1 MEGTTMTLNRKLVG
15 AAAFSL
21 ALAGGGAA
29 GAVLGTPNISG
40 AQDDTDT
47 SATTTDSTTDAGT
60 DLAAGRHGPGGHF
73 GGGESL
79 ATAAEVLGISE
90 DELRTQ
96 LEDGQSIAQVAEA
109 QGVDVQDV
117 VDALVAQATERLDEV
132 EAALPE
138 RMTDLVNRE
147 GLGDGPGFGPG
158 GHHGFGLGAG
168 LETAAEALGMSEDDL
183 RTALDDGS
191 TLADVAE
198 AQGVAVDDLVAA
210 LVTEAEAHIDEAVAD
225 EKIDADRAEQ
235 LKADL
240 TERITQHVN
249 EGRPE
254 GGPGG
259 FRGGPFG

>member
-1 MEGTTMTLNRKLVG
+1 MTLNRKLVG

-29 GAVLGTPNISG
+29 GALLGTPNLSG
-40 AQDDTDT
+40 AQDETEATDSTEATTDT
-47 SATTTDSTTDAGT
+47 SAESGP
-60 DLAAGRHGPGGHF
+60 GRHGPGRHLR
-73 GGGESL
+73 GGGEAL

-90 DELRTQ
+90 AELRTQ

-117 VDALVAQATERLDEV
+117 VDALVAQATERLDEI

-147 GLGDGPGFGPG
+147 GLGDGPGFGRG
-158 GHHGFGLGAG
+158 GHHLGAG
-168 LETAAEALGMSEDDL
+168 LDAAAEVLGLSEEDL
-183 RTALDDGS
+183 RTALKDGS
-191 TLADVAE
+191 TLAQVAE
-198 AQGVAVDDLVAA
+198 TQGVAVDDVVAA
-210 LVTEAEAHIDEAVAD
+210 LVADAETRIDEAVAD
-225 EKIDADRAEQ
+225 GQIDAERAAE
-235 LKADL
+235 LKAEL
-240 TERITQHVN
+240 TERITQRVT

-254 GGPGG
+254 GGRRG